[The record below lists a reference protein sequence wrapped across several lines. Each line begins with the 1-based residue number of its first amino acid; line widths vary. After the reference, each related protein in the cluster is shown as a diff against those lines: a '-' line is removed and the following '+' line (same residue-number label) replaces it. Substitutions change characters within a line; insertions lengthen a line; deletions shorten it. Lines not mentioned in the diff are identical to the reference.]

1 MITLLATDGIPG
13 LRQVCREKH
22 KHPRTWE
29 NVNYVKWAFVVNLG
43 DMMERWTN
51 CILRVLP
58 PHRSPFVDTEA
69 EGYVPEYVDTIQRI
83 QAAAI
88 YIPLEFRQIA
98 YYRPGFTDSLFP
110 SQIRRKP
117 PIPTDFRQKLPNAKD
132 CQGGFWWDKVCKG
145 VGRHR
150 GEERGIVSCLVVRT
164 GHNLEDVQCSRLI

>member
-69 EGYVPEYVDTIQRI
+69 EGYVPEHVDTIQRI

-88 YIPLEFRQIA
+88 YIPLGSWLLSYHLEYLDI
-98 YYRPGFTDSLFP
+98 G
-110 SQIRRKP
+110 
-117 PIPTDFRQKLPNAKD
+117 IPTDSILPTRIHRQPLSVTNPSETTYTDGFPTETAVSKD
-132 CQGGFWWDKVCKG
+132 QFCSS
-145 VGRHR
+145 
-150 GEERGIVSCLVVRT
+150 VSSNVL
-164 GHNLEDVQCSRLI
+164 RL